1 MMNASPSNQEF
12 DRPIRVGV
20 FDTVDKA
27 STAVRRLLEAGF
39 PRESVTVV
47 CSDETK
53 ERHFREFEHQEPAGK
68 ETPVYA
74 ATGGLIGAL
83 AGGMRVAA
91 VSVATGGV
99 ALLAAAPISAGA
111 GGVIG
116 GFVGAM
122 MSRGVEKELADYYSN
137 AVVAGKLLVAAEA
150 HGEDEDERLS
160 IAERVLE
167 ASGASPIRLP
177 EG

>member
-1 MMNASPSNQEF
+1 MNVSTQNHDF

-20 FDTVDKA
+20 FDTVDEA
-27 STAVRRLLEAGF
+27 AIAVRRLLEAGF

-53 ERHFREFEHQEPAGK
+53 EQYFREFEHQQPAGQ

-74 ATGGLIGAL
+74 VTGGLIGAL
-83 AGGMRVAA
+83 AGGMTVVAF
-91 VSVATGGV
+91 SVATGGV
-99 ALLAAAPISAGA
+99 ALLAAAPISAGV

-122 MSRGVEKELADYYSN
+122 MSRGVEKELANYYSE
-137 AVVAGKLLVAAEA
+137 AVVAGRLLVAAEA
-150 HGEDEDERLS
+150 HGEDEDARLA
-160 IAERVLE
+160 IAERIL
-167 ASGASPIRLP
+167 ATSGAAPVELP